1 MSKNIQTHNADIN
14 LIKKFLDYANCAYA
28 SYALLESTHKNTK
41 LESL

>member
-1 MSKNIQTHNADIN
+1 MAKNIQTHNADYK
-14 LIKKFLDYANCAYA
+14 LTQKFLDYANCADA

>member
-1 MSKNIQTHNADIN
+1 MKNIQTNEAKID
-14 LIKKFLDYANCAYA
+14 LVTKFLDYALCANA